1 MLSKLCNWR
10 VRELG
15 LGRGIDSTL
24 PNPWATKLSFQ
35 VREPKI
41 DKNWQKAAEGD
52 EVMDHS
58 KSNVICT
65 DEGGTLTSYVNE
77 VTSTRELQ
85 GKLDLS
91 VTLPN
96 TPVTVDVGIDMSRSL
111 TRTQVTIGKR
121 IHTKTI
127 AFKANLDKDTDSED
141 KLDKYILEGDANIAE
156 LSSDQRLSLCY
167 KFVKHYHATHYVSSI
182 TLGASRFI
190 MTSESDYIEKVSAKG
205 KAGYQSIAQAG
216 ASASFVNKLLKKHEE
231 KHCVGKMN
239 EKRDTVETEAVV
251 EVAFEPISHLVTK
264 ELREPL
270 EKALRMYIR
279 EQKEKQG

>member
-1 MLSKLCNWR
+1 M
-10 VRELG
+10 
-15 LGRGIDSTL
+15 

-65 DEGGTLTSYVNE
+65 DEGGALTSYAYE

-127 AFKANLDKDTDSED
+127 AFKANFDEDIEELDKCIS
-141 KLDKYILEGDANIAE
+141 KFAEGDANVKK
-156 LSSDQRLSLCY
+156 LSFDQRLTLCY

-190 MTSESDYIEKVSAKG
+190 MTSESDYIEKVSANG

-216 ASASFVNKLLKKHEE
+216 ASASFVNKLMKKHEDQH
-231 KHCVGKMN
+231 KVGKMN
-239 EKRDTVETEAVV
+239 EESGTVETEAVV
-251 EVAFEPISHLVTK
+251 EVAFEPISHLVMK